1 MLELFVSSKLDW
13 GFYIVSIAKTASRK
27 IAALICSMKLLFY
40 FLLSFF
46 SMNLPYSLDPMLLL
60 CLHLC

>member
-1 MLELFVSSKLDW
+1 MLGLFVSCKLYW
-13 GFYIVSIAKTASRK
+13 GFYIVFIAKTASRK
-27 IAALICSMKLLFY
+27 IAALIRSMKLLFY
-40 FLLSFF
+40 FVLYFF